1 MFISSWWYILKLLF
15 YLFHL
20 SIKKINVCTEFF
32 KKKILTWA
40 GVGREFLFQS
50 CAIIKKK
57 NRQIIIKLKRKL
69 KKNLLIYSQITKD
82 TFPLVVREREKK
94 KNC

>member
-1 MFISSWWYILKLLF
+1 MHALNSL
-15 YLFHL
+15 
-20 SIKKINVCTEFF
+20 
-32 KKKILTWA
+32 KKILNL

-50 CAIIKKK
+50 CAIIKK

-69 KKNLLIYSQITKD
+69 KKKLLIYSQITKD

-94 KNC
+94 QIC

>member
-1 MFISSWWYILKLLF
+1 MVYSEIVVLSISFILKKSMHALIL
-15 YLFHL
+15 
-20 SIKKINVCTEFF
+20 F
-32 KKKILTWA
+32 KKFLTWA

-50 CAIIKKK
+50 CAIIKK

-94 KNC
+94 QIC

>member
-1 MFISSWWYILKLLF
+1 MVYSEIVV
-15 YLFHL
+15 L
-20 SIKKINVCTEFF
+20 SISFINQKNQCMHWIL

-57 NRQIIIKLKRKL
+57 KSANNYKIKEKIKE
-69 KKNLLIYSQITKD
+69 KFINLFSD
-82 TFPLVVREREKK
+82 
-94 KNC
+94 N

>member
-1 MFISSWWYILKLLF
+1 MHALIL
-15 YLFHL
+15 
-20 SIKKINVCTEFF
+20 F
-32 KKKILTWA
+32 KKFLTWA

-50 CAIIKKK
+50 CAIIKK

-94 KNC
+94 NKFVRVKFSTYMYFCYTCRYK